1 MATNNP
7 ALFFRGFPA
16 YGATSATKLITTAAL
31 TSNLV
36 TLTTSANHGY
46 TQVGQLVTI
55 QGVSSVYDGTYP
67 IFSYP
72 ALNTFTYVK
81 TNANITSASVTP
93 NATAVFNTASAG
105 GTISSNA
112 ITNYVATV
120 TTGAVHGLV
129 VGDIVSVNT
138 GTTGTETNSVV
149 VTNIP
154 STTTFNFNSNTQTLA
169 ATSITQ
175 GAWGKYPAV
184 YTLSSGTA
192 GIITNIVLNNP
203 QSTNQGSTIFNV
215 SVAGTPVVSNFSV
228 VPGGTSVIDMKSYI
242 GTTGD
247 KIYISADDPT
257 ATATISGM
265 TIV

>member
-1 MATNNP
+1 MATNSP

-36 TLTTSANHGY
+36 TLTTSTNHGY

-55 QGVSSVYDGTYP
+55 QGVSSVYDGTYA

-93 NATAVFNTASAG
+93 NATAVFNTASTG

-112 ITNYVATV
+112 ITNYVATI
-120 TTGAVHGLV
+120 TTGAAHGLV

-138 GTTGTETNSVV
+138 GTTGTENTAVIVTSV
-149 VTNIP
+149 P
-154 STTTFNFNSNTQTLA
+154 STTTFTYNSSTQTLA
-169 ATSITQ
+169 SASITQ
-175 GAWGKYPAV
+175 GAWSKYPAV
-184 YTLSSGTA
+184 YTLASGTT

-203 QSTNQGSTIFNV
+203 QSLAQGVANFNI
-215 SVAGTPVVSNFSV
+215 SVAGTPIVSNFV
-228 VPGGTSVIDMKSYI
+228 VSSGTTSVLDMKSYI

-247 KIYISADDPT
+247 KIYVSSSAPT